1 MVDECWKWPVP
12 VGNHVVVENVVV
24 STTSA
29 SVVWASEGIE
39 TAGMEVSVLD
49 GSFSSSSLSV
59 GETVVVDW
67 PSIPAGTPV
76 VTEEAVVSTSSAS
89 VEDPDSVA

>member
-1 MVDECWKWPVP
+1 
-12 VGNHVVVENVVV
+12 
-24 STTSA
+24 
-29 SVVWASEGIE
+29 
-39 TAGMEVSVLD
+39 MEVSVLD